1 MKTSLKAGFAQI
13 FSCCPKILS
22 CPKFGG
28 AAAPL
33 APRPVRLWWPLAT
46 KFRTRLFFGYQVE
59 LHSRTAFKMLRIAED
74 LEITDLQLACEQY
87 FMDNLSVDNAAE
99 FLADALSLAKGAGA
113 GGMSSLVNKC
123 IGFMEENAE
132 EVIHTEGFLQLPKAA
147 MIRLV
152 SSDQVS
158 INSELE
164 KNLNSRLCFG
174 QAALSFCLPGATSCL
189 S

>member
-1 MKTSLKAGFAQI
+1 MFI
-13 FSCCPKILS
+13 
-22 CPKFGG
+22 
-28 AAAPL
+28 
-33 APRPVRLWWPLAT
+33 VLWPMAT
-46 KFRTRLFFGYQVE
+46 KFRTRFFVGYQVE
-59 LHSRTAFKMLRIAED
+59 LHSRTAFEMLRIAED

-132 EVIHTEGFLQLPKAA
+132 DVIHTEGFLQLPKAA

-152 SSDQVS
+152 SSDQVKIDKLLDKS
-158 INSELE
+158 VSNDH
-164 KNLNSRLCFG
+164 LCLCMVTCGCRFCP
-174 QAALSFCLPGATSCL
+174 SFRIRPCLL
-189 S
+189 DY